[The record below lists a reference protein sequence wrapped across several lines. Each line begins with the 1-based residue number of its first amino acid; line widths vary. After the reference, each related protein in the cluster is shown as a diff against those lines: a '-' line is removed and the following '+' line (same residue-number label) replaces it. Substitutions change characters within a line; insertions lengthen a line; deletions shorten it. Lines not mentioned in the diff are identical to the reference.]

1 MSLPSFDHSFSA
13 YELQA
18 VVRAVNNGGVDGI
31 YILDVRED
39 FEVAAMPPLAHAVV
53 IPMRELEK
61 AFNMWKSEFRSKY
74 KARKPTKKDRIV
86 VYALNG
92 RRAHAAAAIL
102 NGHGYTNTV
111 ALNCKF
117 TEYLE
122 LTHNELDGDL

>member
-18 VVRAVNNGGVDGI
+18 VVRAVNNGGVDGV

-61 AFNMWKSEFRSKY
+61 AFNMGKSEFRTKY
-74 KARKPTKKDRIV
+74 KARKI
-86 VYALNG
+86 G
-92 RRAHAAAAIL
+92 RGAWRERVTI
-102 NGHGYTNTV
+102 G
-111 ALNCKF
+111 
-117 TEYLE
+117 E
-122 LTHNELDGDL
+122 